1 MHCHTLADT
10 VGSVSETTVNLHS
23 TVADVVICL
32 TSLNHLCRDMQKYF
46 LSLNQRRTPSLHPK
60 PIFFSL
66 MRIICF

>member
-23 TVADVVICL
+23 TMADVVICL

-46 LSLNQRRTPSLHPK
+46 LSLDQ
-60 PIFFSL
+60 
-66 MRIICF
+66 